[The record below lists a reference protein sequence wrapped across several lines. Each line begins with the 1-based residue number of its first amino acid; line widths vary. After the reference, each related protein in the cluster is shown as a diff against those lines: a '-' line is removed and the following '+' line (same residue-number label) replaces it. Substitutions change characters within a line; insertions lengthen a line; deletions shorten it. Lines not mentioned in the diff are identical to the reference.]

1 MLYEGL
7 AGVFLLAG
15 GLALM
20 LLVVPLERIV
30 KLLPVG
36 LVGGL
41 GAAFLLIYLLQNV
54 FGYWTY
60 NRADV
65 LHVLGVPFLVAA
77 SWAPFVIIFSHL
89 LSQYDDIFLMGLNL
103 AFFPLGG
110 TVVHVIMLANQMLT
124 YNNWNLAYTFLMGLL
139 VHIGILMYLY
149 VTGRIDNLRLKA
161 VE

>member
-1 MLYEGL
+1 MLYEGM
-7 AGVFLLAG
+7 AGIFLVAA

-20 LLVVPLERIV
+20 FLVVPLERII

-36 LVGGL
+36 IVGGW

-60 NRADV
+60 NRADL
-65 LHVLGVPFLVAA
+65 LHILGVPFLVAA
-77 SWAPFVIIFSHL
+77 SWAPFIIVFSHL
-89 LSQYDDIFLMGLNL
+89 LAQYDDIFLVGLNL

-110 TVVHVIMLANQMLT
+110 TAIHVIMLSNQMLT
-124 YNNWNLAYTFLMGLL
+124 YNNWNLAYTFLVGLAI
-139 VHIGILMYLY
+139 HIVILMYLY
-149 VTGRIDNLRLKA
+149 VTGRVENLRLKA

>member
-1 MLYEGL
+1 M
-7 AGVFLLAG
+7 
-15 GLALM
+15 
-20 LLVVPLERIV
+20 
-30 KLLPVG
+30 
-36 LVGGL
+36 
-41 GAAFLLIYLLQNV
+41 IYLLQNV

-65 LHVLGVPFLVAA
+65 LHILGVPFLVAA

-89 LSQYDDIFLMGLNL
+89 LSQYDDIFLVGLNL

-139 VHIGILMYLY
+139 IHIGILMYLY